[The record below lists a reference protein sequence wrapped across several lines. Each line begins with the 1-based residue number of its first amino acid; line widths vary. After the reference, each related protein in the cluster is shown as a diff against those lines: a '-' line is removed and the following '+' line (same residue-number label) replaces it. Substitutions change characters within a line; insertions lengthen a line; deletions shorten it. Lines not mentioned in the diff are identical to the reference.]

1 MGNFFK
7 FFFKANPFLLE
18 VYCNRC
24 RPSIQVNSVVENK
37 NEAVH
42 KAVVSSV
49 LNNVTKKENI
59 KGMRD
64 LVLFKYESSIRV
76 TLVLQNMVRI
86 KNKYSGLV

>member
-1 MGNFFK
+1 M
-7 FFFKANPFLLE
+7 LE

-86 KNKYSGLV
+86 KKKYSALV

>member
-1 MGNFFK
+1 M
-7 FFFKANPFLLE
+7 LE

>member
-1 MGNFFK
+1 M
-7 FFFKANPFLLE
+7 LE

-37 NEAVH
+37 NESVH

-49 LNNVTKKENI
+49 LNNVSKKENI

>member
-1 MGNFFK
+1 M
-7 FFFKANPFLLE
+7 LE

-86 KNKYSGLV
+86 KKYSALV

>member
-1 MGNFFK
+1 M
-7 FFFKANPFLLE
+7 LE

-86 KNKYSGLV
+86 KKNIQP

>member
-1 MGNFFK
+1 M
-7 FFFKANPFLLE
+7 LE

-37 NEAVH
+37 NDAVH

-86 KNKYSGLV
+86 KNKYSALV

>member
-1 MGNFFK
+1 M
-7 FFFKANPFLLE
+7 LE

-24 RPSIQVNSVVENK
+24 KPSIQVNSVVENK

-86 KNKYSGLV
+86 KKNIQP

>member
-1 MGNFFK
+1 M
-7 FFFKANPFLLE
+7 
-18 VYCNRC
+18 YCNRC
-24 RPSIQVNSVVENK
+24 RPSIQVNSVEENK

-86 KNKYSGLV
+86 

>member
-1 MGNFFK
+1 M
-7 FFFKANPFLLE
+7 LE

-49 LNNVTKKENI
+49 LDNVTKKENI

>member
-1 MGNFFK
+1 M
-7 FFFKANPFLLE
+7 LE

-37 NEAVH
+37 NESVL

-64 LVLFKYESSIRV
+64 LVLFKYESSIIV

-86 KNKYSGLV
+86 KKNIQP

>member
-1 MGNFFK
+1 M
-7 FFFKANPFLLE
+7 LE

-86 KNKYSGLV
+86 KKKYSGLV

>member
-1 MGNFFK
+1 M
-7 FFFKANPFLLE
+7 
-18 VYCNRC
+18 
-24 RPSIQVNSVVENK
+24 VENK

-86 KNKYSGLV
+86 KKKYSGLVWSLDLSSAFFNLCTKSIYKKRD

>member
-1 MGNFFK
+1 M
-7 FFFKANPFLLE
+7 E
-18 VYCNRC
+18 
-24 RPSIQVNSVVENK
+24 ENK

-86 KNKYSGLV
+86 KKKYSGLVWSLDLSSAFFNLCTESIYKKRD

>member
-1 MGNFFK
+1 M
-7 FFFKANPFLLE
+7 
-18 VYCNRC
+18 YCNRC
-24 RPSIQVNSVVENK
+24 RPSIQVNSVEENK

-86 KNKYSGLV
+86 KKKYSALV

>member
-1 MGNFFK
+1 M
-7 FFFKANPFLLE
+7 LE

-49 LNNVTKKENI
+49 LNNVTKKESI

-86 KNKYSGLV
+86 

>member
-1 MGNFFK
+1 M
-7 FFFKANPFLLE
+7 LE

-86 KNKYSGLV
+86 KNKYSALV

>member
-1 MGNFFK
+1 M
-7 FFFKANPFLLE
+7 
-18 VYCNRC
+18 YCNRC

-86 KNKYSGLV
+86 KKNIQP